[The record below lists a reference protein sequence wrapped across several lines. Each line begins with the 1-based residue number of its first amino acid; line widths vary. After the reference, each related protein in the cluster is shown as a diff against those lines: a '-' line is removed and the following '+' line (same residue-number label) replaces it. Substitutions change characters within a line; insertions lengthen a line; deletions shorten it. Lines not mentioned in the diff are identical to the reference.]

1 MSRSELEE
9 EEVER
14 IRRIEAVEELRA
26 RARKLIAY
34 KYTFFGRRTYLVGRI
49 DEKLDRIADALAYY
63 GIDGRRLIKEMEE
76 QRREKRGWR

>member
-49 DEKLDRIADALAYY
+49 DEKLDRIADALTYY
-63 GIDGRRLIKEMEE
+63 GIDGRRLIKKMEE
-76 QRREKRGWR
+76 QLREKRGWR

>member
-1 MSRSELEE
+1 MSRSELEAVRE
-9 EEVER
+9 EDMER
-14 IRRIEAVEELRA
+14 IRRIEELRA

-63 GIDGRRLIKEMEE
+63 GINGRRLIKEMEE
-76 QRREKRGWR
+76 QRKRGWR

>member
-14 IRRIEAVEELRA
+14 IRRIEAVEELKA

-34 KYTFFGRRTYLVGRI
+34 KYTFFGRRTYLMGRI

-76 QRREKRGWR
+76 QRKHGWR

>member
-9 EEVER
+9 EEVKR
-14 IRRIEAVEELRA
+14 IRRIEELTA